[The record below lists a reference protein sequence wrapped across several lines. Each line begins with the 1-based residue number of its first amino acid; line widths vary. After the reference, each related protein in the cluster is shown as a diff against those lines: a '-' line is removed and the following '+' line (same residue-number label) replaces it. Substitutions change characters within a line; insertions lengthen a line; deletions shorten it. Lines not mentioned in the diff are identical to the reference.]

1 MPNCLS
7 LEPEGRRKLLL
18 DGLKTS
24 TKEVLDKIQIT
35 KSVLLNPAYDLH
47 KIIDNELDFFLGA
60 VFAQIID
67 RYTIFCLN
75 KKIKLTPGE
84 RSKINRTLFSKA
96 DEIKKVIGKRLGQN
110 P

>member
-1 MPNCLS
+1 MLS
-7 LEPEGRRKLLL
+7 LEPEERRKLLL

-47 KIIDNELDFFLGA
+47 KIIDNELDFFLGV

-67 RYTIFCLN
+67 RYTIFCIN
-75 KKIKLTPGE
+75 KK
-84 RSKINRTLFSKA
+84 N
-96 DEIKKVIGKRLGQN
+96 
-110 P
+110 